1 MRHWKSCVQRPWGMS
16 MPDLF
21 EEEKRRQEI
30 RGSECGMQSSIHGG
44 EYGFYSKYNRK
55 LFERF
60 KQGSDMI

>member
-1 MRHWKSCVQRPWGMS
+1 MS

-30 RGSECGMQSSIHGG
+30 KGSKSGVQPSVHGG
-44 EYGFYSKYNRK
+44 EYGFYSKCNRK

-60 KQGSDMI
+60 KHGSDMI

>member
-1 MRHWKSCVQRPWGMS
+1 MS
-16 MPDLF
+16 MSDLS

-30 RGSECGMQSSIHGG
+30 RGSESGVQLSVHGG
-44 EYGFYSKYNRK
+44 EYGFYSKCNRK